1 MPASSTEDGRRP
13 GEVAL
18 GFDPAERPDATL
30 CFIGHIR
37 SPWAKGTA
45 PKNLRAARETG
56 EGARIELSPGFAPG
70 LTGLEVG
77 QAIQVLYWVDRGER
91 DLIVQNPNHARGLKG
106 VFALRSPV
114 RPNPVALG
122 TVVIT
127 SLDHAAGVIG
137 IDATD
142 AWDGTPVL
150 DIKPWIGTVDTP
162 PHWQP
167 EP

>member
-1 MPASSTEDGRRP
+1 MPGSSTEGGARP

-18 GFDPAERPDATL
+18 GFDPGERADGTL

-37 SPWAKGTA
+37 SPWAKGNA

-56 EGARIELSPGFAPG
+56 EGAQIILLPEFEEG
-70 LTGLEVG
+70 LTGLSVG

-91 DLIVQNPNHARGLKG
+91 DLIVQAPRHTDGPRG

-114 RPNPVALG
+114 RPNPIALG

-127 SLDHAAGVIG
+127 SIDGPTLG
-137 IDATD
+137 IDAID

-150 DIKPWIGTVDTP
+150 DIKPWIPTVDVP
-162 PHWQP
+162 PDWRP
-167 EP
+167 EG